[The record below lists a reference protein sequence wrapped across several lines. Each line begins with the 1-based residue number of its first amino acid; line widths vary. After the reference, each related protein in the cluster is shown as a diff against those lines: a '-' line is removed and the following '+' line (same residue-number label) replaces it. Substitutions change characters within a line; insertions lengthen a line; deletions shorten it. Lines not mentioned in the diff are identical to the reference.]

1 MSTTSFAD
9 LGRIVVI
16 IPTFNELSTL
26 PVIVSRVRASVP
38 EADILVADDNSPDG
52 TGRLADELAAA
63 DDHVHVMHRLGKEGL
78 GAAYLAGFAW
88 ALQAGY
94 DVVVEMDADGSHQP
108 EQLPRLLDAL
118 RTADL
123 VLGSRWVPGGRTENW
138 PKSRQLISRGGTAYT
153 RLMLGV
159 PIQDATGGY
168 RAFRADTLRKL
179 DLHEVASQGYCFQI
193 DLAWRAVQRGLRV
206 REVPITFV
214 ERTAGTSKMSR
225 KIVAEALWRV
235 TVWGV
240 DDKVT
245 RVRRRSHARR
255 SKDAAVVT
263 FRSRL
268 LLFGYPLLEVLTA
281 YAVGVWIGWGWM
293 LLLLLV
299 GIPIGFAI
307 MRNAGDAAMVDLQ
320 RAAQSGQEPDAGRH
334 GLAFLGG
341 LLIMIPG
348 FWTDLAG
355 AAARAAADPAAP
367 ARAQP
372 DLALLASG
380 HGPDARR
387 ALPGR
392 AT

>member
-52 TGRLADELAAA
+52 TGRLADEIAAA
-63 DDHVHVMHRLGKEGL
+63 DDQVHVMHRLGKEGL

-193 DLAWRAVQRGLRV
+193 DLAWRAVQRGLTV

-255 SKDAAVVT
+255 SKDT
-263 FRSRL
+263 PS
-268 LLFGYPLLEVLTA
+268 
-281 YAVGVWIGWGWM
+281 
-293 LLLLLV
+293 
-299 GIPIGFAI
+299 
-307 MRNAGDAAMVDLQ
+307 
-320 RAAQSGQEPDAGRH
+320 
-334 GLAFLGG
+334 
-341 LLIMIPG
+341 
-348 FWTDLAG
+348 
-355 AAARAAADPAAP
+355 
-367 ARAQP
+367 
-372 DLALLASG
+372 
-380 HGPDARR
+380 
-387 ALPGR
+387 
-392 AT
+392 